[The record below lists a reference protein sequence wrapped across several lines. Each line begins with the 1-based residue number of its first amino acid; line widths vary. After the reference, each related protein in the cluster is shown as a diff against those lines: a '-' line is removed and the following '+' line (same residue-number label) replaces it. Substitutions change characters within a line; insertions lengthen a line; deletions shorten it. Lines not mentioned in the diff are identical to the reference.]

1 MGKKVLLITNSLS
14 GGGAENSMALLHQS
28 FTSQGID
35 SHLICLNQDKNQNSE
50 KKLPK
55 VIILK
60 RGWGD
65 GILGT
70 LKNFQEFKRAVKNLD
85 ADIIVGNCELPEL
98 YLSLISLRKYEAYC
112 VEHTSNPWFGRR
124 ILGYW
129 VRKVLALKKISWV
142 TVSRE
147 ASAIWPLSV
156 QPKYIPNP
164 ISTPVGNSHIG
175 EAIKLAYVGRLRRE
189 KRPDWA
195 LSVSEISGLAID
207 FYGNG
212 PMEAELKNR
221 AIDSKIGAIF
231 HGYTESVW
239 HLISPNTIVVVPSEF
254 EGDGLTVVE
263 AVVRGLPVIL
273 AENLDLRRFGLSSN
287 CYFST
292 PTEMGERLSTFSVND
307 LDNLR
312 PSQQIMEKY
321 RSERLIE
328 SVSSSWQQFLKLN

>member
-35 SHLICLNQDKNQNSE
+35 SYLICLNQDENQNNGKS
-50 KKLPK
+50 LSN
-55 VIILK
+55 VLMLK
-60 RGWGD
+60 REWGD

-70 LKNFQEFKRAVKNLD
+70 LKNFQEFKGAVKNLN

-98 YLSLISLRKYEAYC
+98 YLSLISLRKYDAYC

-156 QPKYIPNP
+156 QPRYIPNP
-164 ISTPVGNSHIG
+164 IATPVGNSHIS
-175 EAIKLAYVGRLRRE
+175 EAIKLAYVGRLRTE

-195 LSVSEISGLAID
+195 LSFSEISGIAID

-221 AIDSKIGAIF
+221 AMDSKIAAIF

-239 HLISPNTIVVVPSEF
+239 DLITPNTIIVVPSEF

-263 AVVRGLPVIL
+263 AVVRGLPIVL
-273 AENLDLRRFGLSSN
+273 ADNLDLRRFELSDS
-287 CYFST
+287 CYFSS
-292 PTEMGERLSTFSVND
+292 PTVLGKRLSTASVDD
-307 LDNLR
+307 LKNLR

-321 RSERLIE
+321 RSERSIE
-328 SVSSSWQQFLKLN
+328 SISSTWQQFLKLN